1 MASTIGGSE
10 CWCERPSTEEARG
23 RSAGP
28 TLWGRGTRA
37 KDAKQACE
45 DSSKRC
51 EAGLQACEDANKC
64 GEAGWRLVGPSFG
77 DTQAETDRSNGSE
90 AGAQVSGQRCEQKMR
105 SGSAGE

>member
-1 MASTIGGSE
+1 MLV
-10 CWCERPSTEEARG
+10 REAEHR
-23 RSAGP
+23 RSARP
-28 TLWGRGTRA
+28 VGRTNVVGTR
-37 KDAKQACE
+37 DA
-45 DSSKRC
+45 SKRC